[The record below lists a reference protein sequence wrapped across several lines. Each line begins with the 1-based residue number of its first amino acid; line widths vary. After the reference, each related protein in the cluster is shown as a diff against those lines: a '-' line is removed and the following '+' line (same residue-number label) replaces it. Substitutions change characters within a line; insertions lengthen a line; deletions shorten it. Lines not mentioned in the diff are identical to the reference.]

1 MSEIHPIKAYRESQ
15 TPPISQEA
23 LGKRI
28 GVTRFTIMR
37 WEDGSPVDVD
47 RLPAVRRETGIPAKV
62 IRPDL
67 AEQFMDD
74 PAEAAQ

>member
-15 TPPISQEA
+15 TPPISQGD
-23 LGKRI
+23 LGSRI
-28 GVTRFTIMR
+28 GVTRFTILR
-37 WEDGSPVDVD
+37 WENGSPVDVD

-62 IRPDL
+62 LRPDL

-74 PAEAAQ
+74 PAEAEQ